1 MSYTTEKAGTLL
13 PQNCPELEQFIKA
26 QAHCR
31 AARNILDDFSVHP
44 TPQLTE
50 DQRRRFK
57 DACDE
62 EFNVIGEVIDAI
74 EVLQFLFFSPLF
86 PIES

>member
-1 MSYTTEKAGTLL
+1 MPNTEKAGTSL
-13 PQNCPELEQFIKA
+13 PSSCPELEQFIKA

-31 AARNILDDFSVHP
+31 AARLILDNFSVHP

-62 EFNVIGEVIDAI
+62 EFDVIGEVIDAI

>member
-1 MSYTTEKAGTLL
+1 MLTQKDENGILL

-31 AARNILDDFSVHP
+31 AARLILDDFSVHP